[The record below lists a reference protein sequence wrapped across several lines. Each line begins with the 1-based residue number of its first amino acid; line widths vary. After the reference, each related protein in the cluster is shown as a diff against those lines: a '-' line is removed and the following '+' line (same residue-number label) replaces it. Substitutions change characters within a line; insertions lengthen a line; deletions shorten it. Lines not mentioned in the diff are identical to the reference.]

1 MTDVLSPRQMLDR
14 LVAFPTV
21 SSRSNLD
28 LIAFVESYLGGHG
41 VATHRVPD
49 ATGEKASLFARIGPE
64 APGGVVLSGHTDV
77 VPVDGQAWTSD
88 PFRLVERD
96 GRLYGRGTCDMKGFC
111 AISLAMVPE
120 MLAADLKRPIF
131 VALSYDEELG
141 CLGAP
146 DMIDALV
153 AREPKPGAVIVGE
166 PTEMR
171 VVTGHKSGW
180 GYRVHVRGHSVHSS
194 LMHRGV
200 SAVMEAARLIAWMGN
215 QVEENARDPAAGLA
229 EGFDPPYTTLH
240 AGRIEGGT
248 ADNITARECRFSG
261 EIRALPSESLDGW
274 QARVRAEA
282 ARIEA
287 RMRAIHPE
295 AGIEIRTHMDLPG
308 CAPERD
314 GAAERLARALTGD
327 NGRHVVS
334 YMTEAGQFQQRGLST
349 VVCGPGSIAQGHQ
362 PDEFIAISELQA
374 GTRFVRRLIET
385 LAA

>member
-1 MTDVLSPRQMLDR
+1 MNDTYSPRQMLDR

-28 LIAFVESYLGGHG
+28 LIAFVESYLGDLG
-41 VATHRVPD
+41 VTTHRVPD

-64 APGGVVLSGHTDV
+64 APDGVVLSGHTDV
-77 VPVDGQAWTSD
+77 VPVAGQSWSTD
-88 PFRLVERD
+88 PFRLTERD

-111 AISLAMVPE
+111 AIALAMVPR
-120 MLAADLKRPIF
+120 MLAAELKRPIF
-131 VALSYDEELG
+131 LALSYDEELG

-146 DMIDALV
+146 DMIDALI
-153 AREPKPGAVIVGE
+153 AREPRPGAVIVGE

-180 GYRVHVRGHSVHSS
+180 GYRVNVRGHSVHSS

-200 SAVMEAARLIAWMGN
+200 SAVMEAARLIAWMGS
-215 QVEENARDPAAGLA
+215 QVEENAKASAGAA
-229 EGFDPPYTTLH
+229 EGFDPPFTTLH

-248 ADNITARECRFSG
+248 ADNITARECWFSG
-261 EIRALPSESLDGW
+261 EVRALPSEALASW

-287 RMRAIHPE
+287 RMRAVHPE
-295 AGIEIRTHMDLPG
+295 AGIEITTRMDLPG
-308 CAPERD
+308 CAPESD
-314 GAAERLARALTGD
+314 GAAERIARALTGD

-334 YMTEAGQFQQRGLST
+334 YMTEAGQFQERGLST
-349 VVCGPGSIAQGHQ
+349 VVCGPGSIAQAHQ
-362 PDEFIAISELQA
+362 PDEFIAISELDA
-374 GTRFVRRLIET
+374 GARFLRRLIDT